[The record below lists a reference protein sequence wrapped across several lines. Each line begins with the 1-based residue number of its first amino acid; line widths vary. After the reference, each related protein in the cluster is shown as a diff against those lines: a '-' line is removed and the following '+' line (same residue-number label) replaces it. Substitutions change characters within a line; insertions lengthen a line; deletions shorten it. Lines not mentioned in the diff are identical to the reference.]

1 MDLKSHL
8 LSWKKN
14 FLILPLLLIFKFCIL
29 IILQFCQQNGGH
41 LVEHSSEEQQD
52 AVTATLDDEDWY
64 WIGLSDQEKPSNNNL
79 YNLNE
84 KCLLTKTPKTP
95 SPKVIK
101 INYFFKRSLKH
112 LLLIPRIND

>member
-1 MDLKSHL
+1 M
-8 LSWKKN
+8 
-14 FLILPLLLIFKFCIL
+14 
-29 IILQFCQQNGGH
+29 
-41 LVEHSSEEQQD
+41 EHSSEEQQD

-112 LLLIPRIND
+112 LLLIPMIND